1 MSVRTVVC
9 LLLTLAPALAQMQP
23 QSAHVNLYFPQ
34 LADGGNFEAQ
44 WQTTFTFVNP
54 NTSAARVLL
63 QLFDD
68 NGGPLSLDLG
78 TGASSRHEFSI
89 PPGGARILRS
99 RVASS
104 TVVVGWAFAATSV
117 PVQAT
122 VAFRAINRG
131 VPRQEITAEPTLP
144 TFGYLSA
151 ANRFLGVAVANPF
164 GNASIS
170 VDLEVVDRDGR
181 RLAGPSRISLPPLGH
196 RAFNLWQFFPNL
208 QNLDFDGVLSLS
220 AADPAVDRFVA
231 WTLNG
236 DASGTLSSLPPGR
249 YMWPQSHWDQIWLA
263 YSRVV
268 DAAFDLGL
276 LSSVPRLRILPDREV
291 NAYARAGN
299 EVGISLGLAQ
309 LISDSPSELAFVLA
323 HEIGHIYQ
331 QTRGRRDWDPTNPE
345 FDADIWGAI
354 LCLTA
359 GYDPYAAAGTLAK
372 LAMATGRAGLATQ
385 FEDQL
390 ASDAHKSFNTRLE
403 NIFDTLRLAC
413 SHPSVRSFCED
424 YKRFVHPN
432 LPPIAP
438 LVERPGGEAG
448 SRLTAP

>member
-1 MSVRTVVC
+1 MSVRTLSC
-9 LLLTLAPALAQMQP
+9 LLLVVALALAQLQP

-34 LADGGNFEAQ
+34 LADGGSFEAQ

-54 NTSAARVLL
+54 NTSPAHVLL

-68 NGGPLSLDLG
+68 NGAPLALDLG
-78 TGASSRHEFSI
+78 AGASSRHEFAI
-89 PPGGARILRS
+89 PPWGVRILRS

-104 TVVVGWAFAATSV
+104 RIVVGWARAFASV

-144 TFGYLSA
+144 TFGYVSA

-164 GNASIS
+164 TDASIN
-170 VDLEVVDRDGR
+170 VDLEVMDREGR
-181 RLAGPSRISLPPLGH
+181 RLAGPSRMSLPPLGH
-196 RAFNLWQFFPNL
+196 RAFNLWQFFQNL
-208 QNLDFDGVLSLS
+208 QNLDFDGVLNLS
-220 AADPAVDRFVA
+220 AADLSVDRFVA

-268 DAAFDLGL
+268 DAAVDLSL
-276 LSSVPRLRILPDREV
+276 LTSVPRLRIQPDREV

-309 LISDSPSELAFVLA
+309 LISDSASELAFVLA

-331 QTRGRRDWDPTNPE
+331 QRTGRLDFDRTNRE

-354 LCLTA
+354 LSLSA
-359 GYDPYAAAGTLAK
+359 GYDPYAAAGALAK

-385 FEDQL
+385 FEEQL

-413 SHPSVRSFCED
+413 SHPSVRSSCEK